1 LTIQLVQGGDIKT
14 FEQFKA
20 ITMAEGF
27 DEVLTR
33 EWQANHETP
42 VHEHPFEAFGLIVE
56 GEFWLTMNGK
66 STHLHQGD
74 TFRVA
79 RNMPHQEKYG
89 PNGASLW
96 IARMN
101 Q

>member
-1 LTIQLVQGGDIKT
+1 MET
-14 FEQFKA
+14 FEQFNA

-33 EWQANHETP
+33 EWEANHETA
-42 VHEHPFEAFGLIVE
+42 VHEHPFEAFGRIVR
-56 GEFWLTMNGK
+56 GEFWLTIDGK
-66 STHLHQGD
+66 STLLKQGD

-79 RNMPHQEKYG
+79 RHKPHQEKYG
-89 PNGASLW
+89 PDGASLW

-101 Q
+101 QLK